1 MGYFKTVDRI
11 RESGI
16 GNQFLVPYL
25 GIYYQCFKVHIENK
39 EPVLGSF

>member
-11 RESGI
+11 RESGT
-16 GNQFLVPYL
+16 GSQFLVPYL
-25 GIYYQCFKVHIENK
+25 GIYYQGLKVHIGIK